1 MRRVRALLISSNA
14 ATREQMG
21 LAVRSVRRKVGDRL
35 ELLHASDGIAGMQ
48 AAHRLQP
55 DVVVVDE
62 ILSGA
67 GAFAVAKDLKGSIPP
82 YPGRVVILLER
93 AQDAWLARWS
103 GADAWFVQ
111 PVDPFDLAEAMA
123 GYLTAE
129 VPSNEPSKEAV

>member
-1 MRRVRALLISSNA
+1 MPCVKALLISSSA
-14 ATREQMG
+14 DTRQQMG
-21 LAVRSVRRKVGDRL
+21 LAVRSVRRKVGDQL
-35 ELLHASDGIAGMQ
+35 ELLHAADGIAGMQ

-55 DVVVVDE
+55 AVVVVDE

-82 YPGRVVILLER
+82 YPGRVIILLER

-111 PVDPFDLAEAMA
+111 PVDPFELAETVA
-123 GYLTAE
+123 GYLTA
-129 VPSNEPSKEAV
+129 PEPIAKEAV

>member
-1 MRRVRALLISSNA
+1 MKALLISSNA

-21 LAVRSVRRKVGDRL
+21 LAVRSVRRKV
-35 ELLHASDGIAGMQ
+35 LHASDGIAGMQ

-67 GAFAVAKDLKGSIPP
+67 GAFAVAKDLKGSMPP
-82 YPGRVVILLER
+82 YRGRVVILLER

-103 GADAWFVQ
+103 GADAWFVE
-111 PVDPFDLAEAMA
+111 PVDPFELAETMA
-123 GYLTAE
+123 GYLTAG